1 MRSRRS
7 ISMILAATTI
17 LSAMTGCGASEKK
30 ANIPSYEMVPGQ
42 TLSGDS
48 KWIASSVI
56 GAIDESVKVELK
68 DDFYTAA
75 NKEKIL
81 EAVKNVPQGA
91 DVQNYST
98 GTFEYCHNLTVNS
111 VSELL
116 SKADEYLA
124 GGDIPNNI
132 GIPEDII
139 RHYYELCGKAYK
151 QLKNWDERDEKG
163 VTPLIPYLE
172 AIDKIGSMEEMK
184 DYFLNKNGV
193 NPFLRGLADYDINVT
208 GELHE
213 EYYCIVGPMQ
223 SGGFS
228 LGDPKHYSKMDADAI
243 SARVDFEKLIYSV
256 TDKAGYDRDVIKNKI
271 SDCYKIEEQLADI
284 YLKEIEDK
292 EDLDQIYSYQ
302 EAIETLGDYPIS
314 DLLDK
319 YGYEKSEHYVLSKKG
334 YLSRLSRVYK
344 AENLEALK
352 NYFFI
357 HMILDSAEYL
367 DRESFELSNDT
378 CRRNA
383 ELEEKGNEI
392 LTVNAEVDPDD
403 EIAFS
408 QIGDIIPGPM
418 NYIFAASA
426 CGENDKK
433 YLMDM
438 TKNIVESHRKMIL
451 SEDWMSEE
459 TKAKTIEKLDAIG
472 INVLYPD
479 TFVDYKELSFEKADN
494 LLEIIG
500 LNNEDAHTRRAE
512 NINKKFERTGWDLS
526 EVPTANVNAF
536 YMPERN
542 NIYILAGICMDDDV
556 FNVNGSKEAN
566 YASIGTVVGHEITH
580 AFDTFGSK
588 YTWDGYEKNWWTNA
602 DRQAFEKR
610 AEKVVSYFGSLSP
623 LNGVT
628 TYSGSQVKNEAVA
641 DMGAM
646 KSVLQIAA
654 MDSDWDYDTF
664 FRAYENFWFQL
675 EYYDYAKMLTEKDEH
690 PLSYFR
696 GNVTVM
702 QFDEFADCYGVKKGD
717 GMYLAEKNRILVW

>member
-243 SARVDFEKLIYSV
+243 SARVDFEKLVYSI

-344 AENLEALK
+344 A
-352 NYFFI
+352 
-357 HMILDSAEYL
+357 
-367 DRESFELSNDT
+367 
-378 CRRNA
+378 
-383 ELEEKGNEI
+383 
-392 LTVNAEVDPDD
+392 
-403 EIAFS
+403 
-408 QIGDIIPGPM
+408 
-418 NYIFAASA
+418 
-426 CGENDKK
+426 
-433 YLMDM
+433 
-438 TKNIVESHRKMIL
+438 
-451 SEDWMSEE
+451 
-459 TKAKTIEKLDAIG
+459 
-472 INVLYPD
+472 
-479 TFVDYKELSFEKADN
+479 
-494 LLEIIG
+494 
-500 LNNEDAHTRRAE
+500 
-512 NINKKFERTGWDLS
+512 
-526 EVPTANVNAF
+526 
-536 YMPERN
+536 
-542 NIYILAGICMDDDV
+542 
-556 FNVNGSKEAN
+556 
-566 YASIGTVVGHEITH
+566 
-580 AFDTFGSK
+580 
-588 YTWDGYEKNWWTNA
+588 
-602 DRQAFEKR
+602 
-610 AEKVVSYFGSLSP
+610 
-623 LNGVT
+623 
-628 TYSGSQVKNEAVA
+628 
-641 DMGAM
+641 
-646 KSVLQIAA
+646 
-654 MDSDWDYDTF
+654 
-664 FRAYENFWFQL
+664 
-675 EYYDYAKMLTEKDEH
+675 
-690 PLSYFR
+690 
-696 GNVTVM
+696 
-702 QFDEFADCYGVKKGD
+702 
-717 GMYLAEKNRILVW
+717 